1 VKERLLAIIGS
12 VKSRFGD
19 QTPSN
24 KGGKR
29 ALVHEILSIQ
39 VVSAALVGFMAI
51 GGLYWGGQWILQ
63 DNYSRWALQWTEQ
76 LNELGSPLYLLDD
89 DEARLSLDSF
99 VDRYPEIDQVIYYA
113 KDGSVLHTV
122 DYPGDIDPIDVL
134 SSSRLEEAIAVVG
147 ENKPYLMSGGMLDP
161 RKFEI
166 LAPVWIESIPDDGLF
181 GFDEASAAA
190 PAKTELLGFVK
201 MKLDFVMFHDRLLS
215 NIRFAVVI
223 LAALLILFTLY
234 GRHTLRR
241 ALASISELQIPIQ
254 ELAKGNLAVKFEPA
268 QHREISDIVEALET
282 TASALSERDAQLRK
296 LANHDSLTGLFNR
309 RRFNEELRKEVMK
322 VMRED
327 RTSALFFIDLDQ
339 FKYINDA
346 CGHPAG
352 DRLICKVADELQRSI
367 RQDDVVARF
376 GGDEFAILVRNV
388 DLVGAEAAAETIL
401 TNMRRM
407 AHIEGEQVFHV
418 HCSIGITIMAGDNLH
433 HDELV
438 NQADIACREAK
449 SAGRNRMR
457 IFAEARGED
466 ERSKTD
472 VSWMTNLREALD
484 EDKFEI
490 RFQPINN
497 ISTGKTTHH
506 ELLIRLRAEDGSFVS
521 PDAFLPSAVRFGL
534 MHEID
539 FWMIRNAAIAYA
551 EHSRPNERLK
561 FSINL
566 SANAFENDD
575 LTGYVKEV
583 FEKYDVQA
591 SDIVFEITESLAVRR
606 PLQVDRQIA
615 TLRDLGCQ
623 FALDDFGTGY
633 SSFSYLQKLQFDYI
647 KIDGTF
653 VQDLPNNPVDQKMIK
668 LIAEVGREAGMQTI
682 AEYVRNVES
691 LELLSELGVDMAQGY
706 FVGRPTK
713 VPKSKST
720 PISLSSR
727 RQQWSRKKSP
737 SI

>member
-1 VKERLLAIIGS
+1 M
-12 VKSRFGD
+12 
-19 QTPSN
+19 
-24 KGGKR
+24 
-29 ALVHEILSIQ
+29 
-39 VVSAALVGFMAI
+39 SAAFVGVMAI
-51 GGLYWGGQWILQ
+51 VGLYWGGQWVLQ

-76 LNELGSPLYLLDD
+76 LNELGSPLYLVDD
-89 DEARLSLDSF
+89 HEARISLDNF

-113 KDGSVLHTV
+113 KDGSVLHSV
-122 DYPGDIDPIDVL
+122 DYPGDIDPVRQLSSTQLQDAIDV
-134 SSSRLEEAIAVVG
+134 VG
-147 ENKPYLMSGGMLDP
+147 AKTPYLMHGGVLDP
-161 RKFEI
+161 RQFEI

-181 GFDEASAAA
+181 GFDASGVDDEVLI
-190 PAKTELLGFVK
+190 ELLGFVK

-215 NIRFAVVI
+215 NMRFAVAL
-223 LAALLILFTLY
+223 LAAFLILFALY
-234 GRHTLRR
+234 GRHALRK

-254 ELAKGNLAVKFEPA
+254 ELAKGNLNVKFEPA
-268 QHREISDIVEALET
+268 QHREISDIVEALKT
-282 TASALSERDAQLRK
+282 TASALSERDEQLQK

-309 RRFNEELRKEVMK
+309 RRFNEELRKEVMSVVRK
-322 VMRED
+322 D
-327 RTSALFFIDLDQ
+327 HSSALFFIDLDQ

-352 DRLICKVADELQRSI
+352 DRLLCKVADELQRSI
-367 RQDDVVARF
+367 RQGDVIARF
-376 GGDEFAILVRNV
+376 GGDEFALLIRNV
-388 DLVGAEAAAETIL
+388 DVAGAESAAETIL

-418 HCSIGITIMAGDNLH
+418 HCSIGITIMAGENLH
-433 HDELV
+433 HDELI

-457 IFAEARGED
+457 IFSQVDDAD
-466 ERSKTD
+466 ERGKTD
-472 VSWMTNLREALD
+472 VNWMTSLRTALD
-484 EDKFEI
+484 ENKFEI

-497 ISTGKTTHH
+497 ISTGETTHH
-506 ELLIRLRAEDGSFVS
+506 ELLIRLRTEDGGFIS

-534 MHEID
+534 MSEID

-551 EHSRPNERLK
+551 EHSRPGTRLK

-566 SANAFENDD
+566 SANVFENDD
-575 LTGYVKEV
+575 LTGYVKEM
-583 FEKYDVQA
+583 FTQYDVRP

-615 TLRDLGCQ
+615 VLRDLGCQ

-633 SSFSYLQKLQFDYI
+633 SSFGYLQKLQFDYI

-682 AEYVRNVES
+682 AEYVRDAES
-691 LELLSELGVDMAQGY
+691 LELLAELGVDLAQGY
-706 FVGRPTK
+706 FVGRPVSVPTNK
-713 VPKSKST
+713 VT
-720 PISLSSR
+720 PISLSSH
-727 RQQWSRKKSP
+727 RQQLFRTNSP
-737 SI
+737 SS